1 VISPILANVY
11 LHYVNDLWVQR
22 WRPTLSHFAIRRRM
36 RLSAITHSEP
46 GHAHAGVLLL
56 MPLLYYVFLDITS
69 LPLGGKHAACAVV
82 FVGVLAQSGGFFVRM
97 IIAQPNQPSGGT
109 TVTSTGAAL
118 LVCAVTYARPHCDNR
133 ILVKQV
139 PQVERFRLSLSAHLT
154 LLDRPGPM
162 PSSVNCRRCSVTAS
176 SNAVPSIQQ

>member
-1 VISPILANVY
+1 
-11 LHYVNDLWVQR
+11 
-22 WRPTLSHFAIRRRM
+22 M

-97 IIAQPNQPSGGT
+97 IIAQPNQPSVGT